1 MYVCHCRAVTDA
13 TIERAIAGGARTIAE
28 VGAECRAG
36 TDCGGCWPVL
46 AELLEALAI
55 SETPVLVGPAA

>member
-13 TIERAIAGGARTIAE
+13 TIERVITGGARTIAE

-36 TDCGGCWPVL
+36 TRCGGCWPVL
-46 AELLEALAI
+46 AELLATLGVR
-55 SETPVLVGPAA
+55 ETPVLVGSPA